1 MLLVCACVLDVN
13 MHTLY
18 FVELFIVIRTLS
30 QLSGAQHWISKLL
43 AKTNQLSTQ
52 LPTMLHSIV
61 PVLKVSSKKQ
71 PCYLYNVVLYVC
83 VRQNERARER
93 EGERDSIIWFAYK
106 NTAATYLGQLW
117 WTTLFSALFTP
128 RLIYSYIL
136 IWNNTIK
143 TLNPCLISLFIIS
156 FKCLMCLKLS

>member
-1 MLLVCACVLDVN
+1 MTINGASVLSLHSFKVSGACCWIVRVLDVN

-18 FVELFIVIRTLS
+18 FLELFIVIRTLS
-30 QLSGAQHWISKLL
+30 QRSGTQHWISKLL

-93 EGERDSIIWFAYK
+93 ERIIFFAYK
-106 NTAATYLGQLW
+106 NTAASYLGNFDGRHFLVLYSHFDLQL
-117 WTTLFSALFTP
+117 
-128 RLIYSYIL
+128 
-136 IWNNTIK
+136 
-143 TLNPCLISLFIIS
+143 
-156 FKCLMCLKLS
+156 